1 MSRLSVVSADKV
13 NSTTEQLM
21 KEFTQRIVANPP
33 GVCPVD
39 MQLAFLKVCHA
50 QTCGKCVP
58 CRIGLGQLEDLL
70 EKVLDNEATMDT
82 LKLIEQT
89 AENIK
94 NSADCAIGFLLF
106 GDGSL
111 WSGRCKKI
119 RQDWLED
126 HGNLS
131 FDYVFCSI
139 YRCDFR

>member
-58 CRIGLGQLEDLL
+58 PKMSPTDIIRVDFPKLCEETILE
-70 EKVLDNEATMDT
+70 EE
-82 LKLIEQT
+82 
-89 AENIK
+89 EN
-94 NSADCAIGFLLF
+94 D
-106 GDGSL
+106 
-111 WSGRCKKI
+111 
-119 RQDWLED
+119 ED
-126 HGNLS
+126 S
-131 FDYVFCSI
+131 TD
-139 YRCDFR
+139 

>member
-58 CRIGLGQLEDLL
+58 CRIGLGQLEELL
-70 EKVLDNEATMDT
+70 EKVLNNEATMD
-82 LKLIEQT
+82 LSLIH
-89 AENIK
+89 I
-94 NSADCAIGFLLF
+94 
-106 GDGSL
+106 
-111 WSGRCKKI
+111 
-119 RQDWLED
+119 
-126 HGNLS
+126 
-131 FDYVFCSI
+131 
-139 YRCDFR
+139 

>member
-58 CRIGLGQLEDLL
+58 PKMSPTDIIQVDFPKLCEETILE
-70 EKVLDNEATMDT
+70 EE
-82 LKLIEQT
+82 
-89 AENIK
+89 EN
-94 NSADCAIGFLLF
+94 D
-106 GDGSL
+106 
-111 WSGRCKKI
+111 
-119 RQDWLED
+119 ED
-126 HGNLS
+126 S
-131 FDYVFCSI
+131 TD
-139 YRCDFR
+139 